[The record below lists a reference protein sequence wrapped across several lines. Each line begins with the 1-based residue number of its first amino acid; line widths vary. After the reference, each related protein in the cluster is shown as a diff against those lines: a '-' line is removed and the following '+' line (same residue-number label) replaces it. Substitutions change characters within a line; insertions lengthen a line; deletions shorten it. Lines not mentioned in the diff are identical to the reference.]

1 MKQEPS
7 QSDILRKQRIRA
19 WLSCKPVGQAFQP
32 AIRHP
37 ELQEFTKDSLHE
49 VYQYC
54 RRLPHWELEG
64 STYFLTFR
72 THTSIG
78 EVFRPYLVH
87 AIQQWKC
94 KPNAEGQAS
103 LVGQAFERAQSPDI
117 ASLLEESIFFGH
129 SERYLLDAY
138 VIMPDHVHLLLTPLS
153 GWTLAKIQQGLKGF
167 SSWEINRALGRKGP
181 FWQDESFDHL
191 IRDEADWLD
200 KFTYI
205 HHNPVK
211 AGLVDHSESYP
222 FSSLVTLHSRGRA
235 ESLLQVLAGQ
245 KVLAG

>member
-7 QSDILRKQRIRA
+7 QSDVLRKQRIRA
-19 WLSCKPVGQAFQP
+19 WLNCKPLGQAFQP
-32 AIRHP
+32 AIQYP
-37 ELQEFTKDSLHE
+37 ELQEFTRDSLHE

-72 THTSIG
+72 VHPSLG
-78 EVFRPYLVH
+78 EVFRHYL
-87 AIQQWKC
+87 Q
-94 KPNAEGQAS
+94 P
-103 LVGQAFERAQSPDI
+103 VGQAFQPAESSDI
-117 ASLLEESIFFGH
+117 AALLEESIFFGH

-153 GWTLAKIQQGLKGF
+153 GWTLAKVQQGLKGF
-167 SSWEINRALGRKGP
+167 TSREINRILGRRGQ

-191 IRDEADWLD
+191 IRDEVDWLD

-205 HHNPVK
+205 HHNPVT
-211 AGLVDHSESYP
+211 AGLVDRPEDYP
-222 FSSLVTLHSRGRA
+222 HSSLVTLHSQGRA
-235 ESLLQVLAGQ
+235 ESLVRMLAG
-245 KVLAG
+245 